1 MPPPYAPYTGTRDPG
16 GAHFDAWT
24 ALHGDPHI
32 TFAHGGQADFRGSH
46 RAYYAFVSSPGYQFA
61 PHFQEVDFWYHVV
74 VGVKQLV
81 HGTFM
86 TKAAW
91 HVRTSRGRHLFIKAD
106 AMEKGVASYVDL
118 SGKGSFITLKPG
130 QNVRID
136 DVNIST
142 NMLTIRVDTPDWS
155 TNVTS
160 KPIYGL
166 VQPLMN
172 ETHVHGH
179 WALDQRRFD
188 VQIQGVYPQPYA
200 HGIVGQSYHEG
211 IAKVDGKMDE
221 YAVEMAT
228 AGADSDG
235 MLPTLTTSAQAEGA
249 IEGVFTDYLM
259 PTLAST
265 EFKFSRYTKPSAPS
279 ASREG
284 GIGQRSASASDWGGT
299 PGSLARPK
307 AKKEL

>member
-1 MPPPYAPYTGTRDPG
+1 MYVCPGLESCAHPHPCSLFACLRLLTQRSPDRICAP
-16 GAHFDAWT
+16 
-24 ALHGDPHI
+24 
-32 TFAHGGQADFRGSH
+32 AD
-46 RAYYAFVSSPGYQFA
+46 
-61 PHFQEVDFWYHVV
+61 HVV
-74 VGVKQLV
+74 VGAKQLV

-91 HVRTSRGRHLFIKAD
+91 HVRTSLGRHIFIKAD

-142 NMLTIRVDTPDWS
+142 SMLTVHVDTPSWS

-188 VQIQGVYPQPYA
+188 VQIQGVFPQNEA
-200 HGIVGQSYHEG
+200 HGVIGHTYREWVG
-211 IAKVDGKMDE
+211 KRDGKMDV
-221 YAVEMAT
+221 YAVELSP
-228 AGADSDG
+228 GSADADG
-235 MLPTLTTSAQAEGA
+235 MLPPLTTSAQGQGV
-249 IEGVFTDYLM
+249 IEGVYTDYQLR
-259 PTLAST
+259 TIANTSS
-265 EFKFSRYTKPSAPS
+265 FKYSRYALPRPA
-279 ASREG
+279 
-284 GIGQRSASASDWGGT
+284 ASAQGSTITRTAFSTDWEGTTGG
-299 PGSLARPK
+299 LAPP
-307 AKKEL
+307 AIKKEL

>member
-1 MPPPYAPYTGTRDPG
+1 MYVCPGLESCAHPHPCSLFACLRLLTQRSPDRICAP
-16 GAHFDAWT
+16 
-24 ALHGDPHI
+24 
-32 TFAHGGQADFRGSH
+32 AD
-46 RAYYAFVSSPGYQFA
+46 
-61 PHFQEVDFWYHVV
+61 HVV
-74 VGVKQLV
+74 VGAKQLV

-106 AMEKGVASYVDL
+106 ALEKGVASYVDL
-118 SGKGSFITLKPG
+118 SAKGSFVSLKPG
-130 QNVRID
+130 ETVHID

-188 VQIQGVYPQPYA
+188 VQIQGVYPQPDA
-200 HGIVGQSYHEG
+200 HGIVGQSYREG

-228 AGADSDG
+228 ASADSDG
-235 MLPTLTTSAQAEGA
+235 MLPTLTTAAQAEGA
-249 IEGVFTDYLM
+249 IEGVYTDYLM

-265 EFKFSRYTKPSAPS
+265 HFKYSRYSKPSAPS
-279 ASREG
+279 ASRG
-284 GIGQRSASASDWGGT
+284 VGWGQRSASASDWEGT